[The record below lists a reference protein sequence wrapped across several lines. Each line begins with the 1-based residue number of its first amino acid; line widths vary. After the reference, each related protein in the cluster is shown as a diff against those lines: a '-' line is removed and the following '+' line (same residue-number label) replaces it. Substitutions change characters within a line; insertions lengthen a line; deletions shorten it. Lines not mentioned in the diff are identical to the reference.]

1 MQPSP
6 TPVRNPWETGTAI
19 RRFLMWLMVAAF
31 VLGGL
36 IGASLF
42 LVVTST
48 EFVSRMTQTLWGMGV
63 HCAASYI
70 VMRSWRTGA
79 PSRPVAAGLVVFGLN
94 FLALLAGIWVL
105 PEEFQG
111 RAWVATAFLM
121 GYSVLMWP
129 AIITLLV
136 RRLWWL
142 GLATIVWDIA
152 ACAVSMAAM
161 WTALW
166 DHWKHT
172 EKPLFVG
179 ASVSAGLTLTC
190 LLFLIEGAAI
200 FRVARLI
207 VLPFIWA
214 GTGML
219 IAVTFD
225 HFLSEVEM
233 YMRVL
238 GAVSVIALCSLVAL
252 AVAARLTAEKGR
264 TGEIEVSL
272 TCPVCDKPATVRTG
286 DSACSACGSEF
297 YIRIK
302 PTRCVRCGYSL
313 AGLSA
318 KRCPECGLRW

>member
-31 VLGGL
+31 ALGGL

-48 EFVSRMTQTLWGMGV
+48 EFVSKVAQTLWGMGV

-79 PSRPVAAGLVVFGLN
+79 PSRAVAAGLIVFGVN

-111 RAWVATAFLM
+111 RAWAATAFLM
-121 GYSVLMWP
+121 GYSVLLWP

-136 RRLWWL
+136 RRLRWL

-161 WTALW
+161 WAALW
-166 DHWKHT
+166 DHWKHS
-172 EKPLFVG
+172 EKPVFVG
-179 ASVSAGLTLTC
+179 ASVAAGLTLTS
-190 LLFLIEGAAI
+190 LLLLIEGGPVI
-200 FRVARLI
+200 RVGRYV
-207 VLPFIWA
+207 VLPFIWTGA
-214 GTGML
+214 GML

-225 HFLSEVEM
+225 HSLSDVEM
-233 YMRVL
+233 FVRVL
-238 GAVSVIALCSLVAL
+238 GAVGVIALCGLVAL
-252 AVAARLTAEKGR
+252 AAASRLSAERGR
-264 TGEIEVSL
+264 AGGVELTL
-272 TCPVCDKPATVRTG
+272 TCPVCESVSTVRTG
-286 DSACSACGSEF
+286 ESECAGCGSEF
-297 YIRIK
+297 LIRIK

-318 KRCPECGLRW
+318 KQCPECGLRW